1 MVELL
6 APAKDKRC
14 VSAAINN
21 NADSVYVGITDYNM
35 RANVANINL
44 DDIGDIA
51 IQCHDNGKKVY
62 VCTNTIVSDNQLEK
76 YKRQLEKLESFD
88 VDALIISDIGMINVA
103 RNSSIDLHLSVQAN
117 ITNVEALKA
126 YKELGVSRAVLS
138 RELSLEDIKRIKK
151 KSPIEIET
159 FVHGAM
165 CVAISGRCFL
175 SSYFYDRNANCGECL
190 QPCRQQWI
198 IRSTEDKELIL
209 ETPEDNDIE
218 KSRLLSPRDMCMIE
232 YVPQLIEAGIDAF
245 KIEGRARAPDYVATV
260 TKCYSDAIGLY
271 QSGKWDEL
279 SGEYIPQWMS
289 ELTGVFNRGFDTGFY
304 FRVPKKT
311 SFDNQATYKKV
322 DIGQITNYYKKINV
336 AEVKV
341 WDEVKIGDTLIIQ
354 GNKTGSVTERVSS
367 MQVDG
372 EKIESVNEGLVG
384 IKFENTVREND
395 HVYKKVSIKES
406 EMQ

>member
-35 RANVANINL
+35 RANVANIAL
-44 DDIGDIA
+44 DDIKDIVRD
-51 IQCHDNGKKVY
+51 CHDVDKKVY
-62 VCTNTIVSDNQLEK
+62 VCTNTIVSDNQLAK
-76 YKRQLEKLESFD
+76 YKGQLEKLESFD
-88 VDALIISDIGMINVA
+88 VDALIISDMGMINIA
-103 RNSSIDLHLSVQAN
+103 KDSSIPLHLSVQAN
-117 ITNVEALKA
+117 ITNVEALKL
-126 YKELGVSRAVLS
+126 YRDLGITRAVLS
-138 RELSLEDIKRIKK
+138 RELSLEDIKRIKRN
-151 KSPIEIET
+151 SPIEIET
-159 FVHGAM
+159 FIHGAM

-190 QPCRQQWI
+190 QPCRQEWRIQ
-198 IRSTEDKELIL
+198 SSEDKELIL
-209 ETPEDNDIE
+209 TTPEDNDIE

-232 YVPQLIEAGIDAF
+232 HIPQLIEADIDAF

-279 SGEYIPQWMS
+279 SDKYLPQWKD
-289 ELTGVFNRGFDTGFY
+289 ELKGVFNRGFDTGFY
-304 FRVPKKT
+304 FRVPKQC
-311 SFDNQATYKKV
+311 SYDNQATYKKV

-336 AEVKV
+336 AELKV
-341 WDEVKIGDTLIIQ
+341 WEELKVGDTLIIQ
-354 GNKTGSVTERVSS
+354 GNKTGSVTEEVTS

-372 EKIESVNEGLVG
+372 RTIESISNGLVG
-384 IKFENTVREND
+384 IKFENVVREND
-395 HVYKKVSIKES
+395 HVYKKVPIKELS
-406 EMQ
+406 L